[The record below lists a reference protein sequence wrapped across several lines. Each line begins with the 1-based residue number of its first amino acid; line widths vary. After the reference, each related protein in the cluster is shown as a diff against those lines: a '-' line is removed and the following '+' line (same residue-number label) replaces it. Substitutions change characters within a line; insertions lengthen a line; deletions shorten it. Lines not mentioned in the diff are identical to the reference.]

1 LVEWLDVQLTER
13 DEKHR
18 IALHEVEI
26 QLAERDRR
34 IRELEQIN
42 EHLRMQT
49 EDNEAL
55 NAAATQPVAQ
65 QIDKAA

>member
-18 IALHEVEI
+18 IALHEVER
-26 QLAERDRR
+26 QLAERDQR
-34 IRELEQIN
+34 IRELEQIH
-42 EHLRMQT
+42 EQLRKQV
-49 EDNEAL
+49 EDSE
-55 NAAATQPVAQ
+55 PVAQ

>member
-18 IALHEVEI
+18 IALHEVER

-34 IRELEQIN
+34 ILELEQL
-42 EHLRMQT
+42 HQQLMKQA

-55 NAAATQPVAQ
+55 KAANTHAVAQ
-65 QIDKAA
+65 QINEAA

>member
-1 LVEWLDVQLTER
+1 MVEWLDVQLTER

-18 IALHEVEI
+18 IALHEVER